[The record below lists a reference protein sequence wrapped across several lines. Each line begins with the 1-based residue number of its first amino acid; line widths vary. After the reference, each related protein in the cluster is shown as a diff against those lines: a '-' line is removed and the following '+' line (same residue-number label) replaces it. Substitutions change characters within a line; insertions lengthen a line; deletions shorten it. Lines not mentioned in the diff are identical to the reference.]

1 MRFRLLYRS
10 HWKIVLLC
18 ILERTFWYSFI
29 FTNFNPNLE
38 IMIHINWTF
47 SLQLGA
53 EGDTNM
59 YMHGSY
65 LPVSPLHTGLKWFSY
80 HMEKTANASMPI
92 LTKVYCTWWFVFQ
105 DPNNNWAF
113 ALWKATLIIYIHVYP
128 FSGGCNG
135 TTSDQ
140 GRHKLLQAPVNMGE
154 MAENLG
160 KSSNTIYY
168 NNMVSTII

>member
-1 MRFRLLYRS
+1 M
-10 HWKIVLLC
+10 
-18 ILERTFWYSFI
+18 
-29 FTNFNPNLE
+29 
-38 IMIHINWTF
+38 
-47 SLQLGA
+47 
-53 EGDTNM
+53 
-59 YMHGSY
+59 
-65 LPVSPLHTGLKWFSY
+65 
-80 HMEKTANASMPI
+80 
-92 LTKVYCTWWFVFQ
+92 FQ

-140 GRHKLLQAPVNMGE
+140 GRHKLLQAPVNIGE

-168 NNMVSTII
+168 NNMVSTIIYTQEVFNLTVLEMHVVKCMVEIFQEMFTGIKSQLHVLLKS